1 MTVLQKQWQHG
12 GFLLEPDPERVNDAI
27 VAHCTGGK
35 VGLHGLKK
43 PGLVKRAWRAGFAKR
58 RPRKKQKLVPE
69 EEHDTSS

>member
-1 MTVLQKQWQHG
+1 
-12 GFLLEPDPERVNDAI
+12 
-27 VAHCTGGK
+27 
-35 VGLHGLKK
+35 LKK